1 MSKEKYIGEA
11 ALKDKPGKKLT
22 FIIKDGSVTTNK
34 IADENVTTDKV
45 ANEAVTTPKIAEL
58 AITDSKLGDS
68 SIIERTISE
77 GAVTTPKI
85 ANEAVVTDKIANEN
99 VTNEKLAGDSVTTSK
114 IKDES
119 VTTEKLAES
128 SVETSKIKNEAITND
143 KMAHDSVGTEQV
155 INESIVNSK
164 LSKNAVSTEKL
175 QDGSV
180 TNEKMAKDSLTQ
192 DKLDPE
198 LRKAIQAATGLPED
212 LVETIQNVDDTLK
225 DHQNQLNDKQSQ
237 IDDKQQQI
245 TANDEDISLL
255 QTRSTQ
261 MEETIK
267 GIAATG
273 GASQATAVTY
283 NNANSQLA
291 AINIQSAVDELQG
304 SKIDKTSISQVSGDA
319 EDKVMSQKAAST
331 QFGNLISN
339 NTKTNALLCRI
350 EVTQG
355 NLNSD
360 GTPTTTD
367 TDRIKSDFIE
377 TNSIEASIISGFNYK
392 VFYYDKNKLF
402 LSCTDWLEN
411 TETSVNCNTNA
422 SYIRIVFRKTDNS
435 KVTVDEF
442 FEKSV
447 FNNDYI
453 LEKSFKDEILENNK
467 NISILEDAQAKEMS
481 SISFLKSRTNI
492 LQDVYFEKTSKG
504 TADYIVYADGS
515 IGLHWFGDLV
525 ANGTFGFAYGMAKA
539 ASELGVNI
547 ESDGYIKLINS
558 QGISYN
564 IKTKNLQLCT
574 IGNISEEEYVIFMN
588 KNGMPY
594 NMCKGIQGALE
605 YARYSNEL
613 KEQTYR
619 LEIEKETGILCHS
632 GNYNKDTVLFT
643 KDKVNIGDKISIKT
657 IQIDAV
663 SAIRFFSE
671 NGSILS
677 TYGYDHGEVGKK
689 WESITTIPE
698 DFSYCSVVWGSLSVL
713 EICNITINN
722 KYLKQKVDSKLDNE
736 FPIKNINFE
745 QINGN
750 FSGLIPVENY
760 THIIY
765 DLKKVND
772 YEMFGFF
779 EKNVSDATDLSN
791 ADMVM
796 QNPGKDAAKGE
807 IEIPKRYKYVGFRIA
822 DKEYP
827 NKFCLVR
834 KSSKLDNA
842 KKCITNA
849 ITVSNGFYKC
859 CEPNVL
865 VDNKTGIVYSTTI
878 FDKDIKNGIDPDFY
892 LGMIKFPVGQPHN
905 SVFKEICELRNATI
919 GSTKCFFR
927 DHLAYWYNENIRI
940 VTFGYRIIE
949 EQKVW
954 GMFYFDISKDLEVIS
969 DVTPITWSDGN
980 VINYASYKA
989 LLSSNGLTTYSAY
1002 GDDYTNS
1009 NTWLNPTST
1018 HPQEYKGSLYFALN
1032 GVDECPMICKTS
1044 DNFQT
1049 IELVKAFQAK
1059 ASFDGAL
1066 VIIDD
1071 TFYYVVRCEASIKY
1085 SYSKD
1090 GGNSWSDMTIIDWS
1104 TTSKPRGLNYGGKPL
1119 FLIPINRSNT
1129 IGKDLPFD
1137 DIDGILTT
1145 ARAGVMF
1152 IRGDS
1157 NIAINNWAVEQEL
1170 YSKYGQNCG
1179 DMFVIGKDLYYL
1191 YTIDSVH
1198 VDSINNAKQYIK
1210 FTRVGDFDNKNVFGD
1225 Y

>member
-1 MSKEKYIGEA
+1 M
-11 ALKDKPGKKLT
+11 
-22 FIIKDGSVTTNK
+22 
-34 IADENVTTDKV
+34 
-45 ANEAVTTPKIAEL
+45 
-58 AITDSKLGDS
+58 
-68 SIIERTISE
+68 
-77 GAVTTPKI
+77 
-85 ANEAVVTDKIANEN
+85 
-99 VTNEKLAGDSVTTSK
+99 
-114 IKDES
+114 
-119 VTTEKLAES
+119 
-128 SVETSKIKNEAITND
+128 
-143 KMAHDSVGTEQV
+143 
-155 INESIVNSK
+155 
-164 LSKNAVSTEKL
+164 
-175 QDGSV
+175 
-180 TNEKMAKDSLTQ
+180 
-192 DKLDPE
+192 
-198 LRKAIQAATGLPED
+198 
-212 LVETIQNVDDTLK
+212 
-225 DHQNQLNDKQSQ
+225 
-237 IDDKQQQI
+237 
-245 TANDEDISLL
+245 AND
-255 QTRSTQ
+255 
-261 MEETIK
+261 
-267 GIAATG
+267 
-273 GASQATAVTY
+273 
-283 NNANSQLA
+283 
-291 AINIQSAVDELQG
+291 
-304 SKIDKTSISQVSGDA
+304 IDKTSPHSKGEFGSIYEVNQKFPSGGVEGDYVAIDGWAHYWNADRGTWCVNAQRDSYWDELITSIIEHFKTIKGATYMGVATTDTVPDRTDAKMFYFALQGGRYTNFGNQDVAQGINVLLTMDGKSWTVQSLISVAQELGASTTMLMSQKAITDAINRKANTADVDEALAKKADKETVDTALGKKFDKESVAQESGDS
-319 EDKVMSQKAAST
+319 EELVMSQKVVSSS
-331 QFGNLISN
+331 LCDLSN
-339 NTKTNALLCRI
+339 NITKTNALLCRI

-411 TETSVNCNTNA
+411 IKTSVNCNTNA
-422 SYIRIVFRKTDNS
+422 SYIRIVFRKADNS
-435 KVTVDEF
+435 KITVDEF

-447 FNNDYI
+447 FKNDYI
-453 LEKSFKDEILENNK
+453 LEKSFKDEITENNE
-467 NISILEDAQAKEMS
+467 NISILETALAKETS

-525 ANGTFGFAYGMAKA
+525 ANGTFGFAYNMVKA

-547 ESDGYIKLINS
+547 ESDGYIKLANS

-564 IKTKNLQLCT
+564 IITKKLQFCT
-574 IGNISEEEYVIFMN
+574 IGKISEKEYVIFMN

-594 NMCKGIQGALE
+594 NMCKGIQGAIE

-613 KEQTYR
+613 KEKTYR
-619 LEIEKETGILCHS
+619 LEIEKETGILCQS
-632 GNYNKDTVLFT
+632 GNYNKDTILFT
-643 KDKVNIGDKISIKT
+643 KDKVNIGDKICIKT
-657 IQIDAV
+657 AQIDAV
-663 SAIRFFSE
+663 SAVRFFSE
-671 NGSILS
+671 TGSVLS

-713 EICNITINN
+713 EISNITINN

-736 FPIKNINFE
+736 FPIKNIDFE
-745 QINGN
+745 QIDGN
-750 FSGLIPVENY
+750 FSGLIPIENY

-822 DKEYP
+822 DKEYS

-969 DVTPITWSDGN
+969 DVTPITWSDGS

-1059 ASFDGAL
+1059 ASFDGSL
-1066 VIIDD
+1066 VIVDD

-1129 IGKDLPFD
+1129 IGKNLPFND
-1137 DIDGILTT
+1137 ADGILPT

-1179 DMFVIGKDLYYL
+1179 DIFVIGKDLYYL
-1191 YTIDSVH
+1191 YSIDNVH